1 MLNNIH
7 NLEITPKARH
17 MIVPLK
23 LTDAWPN
30 TRTNFLASGHM
41 DGQMNGLTLVTSE
54 LRVFMPPLH
63 RLHTTPLPCVGS
75 ISSHQNVMFWQ
86 LSMKQNWPKTS
97 LNVQPDVGDM

>member
-7 NLEITPKARH
+7 YLEITPKARH

-54 LRVFMPPLH
+54 LRVFMPPLN
-63 RLHTTPLPCVGS
+63 TSPLCRQYLL
-75 ISSHQNVMFWQ
+75 SSECHV
-86 LSMKQNWPKTS
+86 LAA
-97 LNVQPDVGDM
+97 LNEAELAKDIAQCPA